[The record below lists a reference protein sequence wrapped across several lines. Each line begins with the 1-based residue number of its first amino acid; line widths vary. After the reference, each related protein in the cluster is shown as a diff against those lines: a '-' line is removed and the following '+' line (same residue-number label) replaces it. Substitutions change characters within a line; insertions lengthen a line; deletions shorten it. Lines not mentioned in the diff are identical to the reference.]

1 MSKLKSDS
9 ETFSSANSETRM
21 NLTEILQFIVY
32 YLTVLVCPSIFI
44 GLFVFTLGMKERDT
58 KLKLR
63 EIMQSVFKKMF

>member
-1 MSKLKSDS
+1 
-9 ETFSSANSETRM
+9 M